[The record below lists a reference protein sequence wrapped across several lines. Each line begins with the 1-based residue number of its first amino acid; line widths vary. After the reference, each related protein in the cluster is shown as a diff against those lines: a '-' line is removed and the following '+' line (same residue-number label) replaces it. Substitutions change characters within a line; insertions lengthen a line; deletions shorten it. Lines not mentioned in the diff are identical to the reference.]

1 MAFVRFCSDHHSPP
15 WLAKLHGFAAVAAL
29 SLLVLEWSASS
40 ALPRAGPFGL
50 IALLVAAAAGV
61 FLNLGYHWKRKPL
74 PEWLVFV
81 HMSIAFIGFLAI
93 GLVTLSLTP

>member
-1 MAFVRFCSDHHSPP
+1 
-15 WLAKLHGFAAVAAL
+15 AKLHGYAAVAAL
-29 SLLVLEWSASS
+29 SILVLEASHT
-40 ALPRAGPFGL
+40 ALPRGGWFGL
-50 IALLVAAAAGV
+50 IALLLAAAGGV
-61 FLNLGYHWKRKPL
+61 VLNLGYHWKLKPL